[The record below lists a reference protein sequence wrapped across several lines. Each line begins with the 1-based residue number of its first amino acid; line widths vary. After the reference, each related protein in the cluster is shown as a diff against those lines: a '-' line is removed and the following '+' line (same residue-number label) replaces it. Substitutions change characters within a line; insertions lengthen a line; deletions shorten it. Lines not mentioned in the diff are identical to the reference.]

1 MLPSLLISCAS
12 NVIQKNNCI
21 RFYNKK
27 NKQVDI
33 AWNFG
38 NFFCFQFACAINI
51 LLFFCVLIFNTRF
64 SCLICQWDLLAWL
77 LLRSIG
83 CALRT
88 STILLSCLPMLSN
101 VVLVVAAATAC
112 FWWKIS
118 LWAFF
123 SYLLPTFA
131 LCQKI
136 QCMKRQPSPPLLA
149 VALFVFLPFVLLF
162 FFINVLLY
170 ILRFLKQTQQASQQ
184 PANRSPTA
192 RHSFVSRQ
200 SCLKG
205 SRFFPS
211 LFCRKRKKTQSIRK
225 STTILLAS
233 SSLLSKEEQG
243 EPPPRQ
249 FGHHKAFWR

>member
-1 MLPSLLISCAS
+1 MRLACLVASSINRVCLEDINHFVVLPS
-12 NVIQKNNCI
+12 NV
-21 RFYNKK
+21 
-27 NKQVDI
+27 KQRRPRR
-33 AWNFG
+33 
-38 NFFCFQFACAINI
+38 CRRHC
-51 LLFFCVLIFNTRF
+51 
-64 SCLICQWDLLAWL
+64 L
-77 LLRSIG
+77 LLMENIPLSVFF
-83 CALRT
+83 LST
-88 STILLSCLPMLSN
+88 SYICFVPKNSMHE
-101 VVLVVAAATAC
+101 AAA
-112 FWWKIS
+112 
-118 LWAFF
+118 F
-123 SYLLPTFA
+123 S
-131 LCQKI
+131 
-136 QCMKRQPSPPLLA
+136 PLLA